1 LALLVRRHEKRH
13 HVLSRI
19 EKETTHM
26 QPAGIS
32 GRRNFTPYLKYL
44 VLLSA
49 LVLALML
56 GAGLAKHPDQVKGYE
71 AYRIAQSLAAGHG
84 YSFKGW
90 RWLFDEFDSLDAA
103 AYHPTAWAD
112 PLYTFL
118 LAALMRATGDW
129 HLIAGAMLN
138 LTLFVATVM
147 LTFRLAANYQGVWAG
162 AVAAMLFAGA
172 LYWRAHRWLPFLNN
186 TLLAMMFVVLFALAL
201 HRTVKMPTRANAGIL
216 GLATGFVIL
225 ACPGAIGF
233 LAVGPMIVLLC
244 GGQTWCHAL
253 FKSALVL
260 LVSVLI
266 LVPWA
271 TRNYLVFN
279 EFVPVRTGSGQMV
292 FIGTVGA
299 GVTVD
304 PATLSAPLDPPWR
317 ASTTR
322 MAVATVLANSPPDWG
337 KERLIDF
344 QMRYARAMTG
354 DSWNGMN
361 EAQRDK
367 WFQREGRAYLLDNR
381 LLSIKLAI
389 WKFLA
394 FAQAMGPLGTVLI
407 GVALIGG
414 VVAIATW
421 RIDLLALS
429 VSIVSFTAPFALAI
443 PYYDRYRM
451 PVEPI
456 ITVVAIVAFCHVTRS
471 GRFLTGTPKRREP

>member
-1 LALLVRRHEKRH
+1 
-13 HVLSRI
+13 
-19 EKETTHM
+19 
-26 QPAGIS
+26 
-32 GRRNFTPYLKYL
+32 
-44 VLLSA
+44 
-49 LVLALML
+49 
-56 GAGLAKHPDQVKGYE
+56 
-71 AYRIAQSLAAGHG
+71 
-84 YSFKGW
+84 
-90 RWLFDEFDSLDAA
+90 
-103 AYHPTAWAD
+103 
-112 PLYTFL
+112 
-118 LAALMRATGDW
+118 
-129 HLIAGAMLN
+129 
-138 LTLFVATVM
+138 M

-162 AVAAMLFAGA
+162 AVAAMLLTAA
-172 LYWRAHRWLPFLNN
+172 LYLRARSWLPFLNN

-244 GGQTWCHAL
+244 GGQTWRYAL

-279 EFVPVRTGSGQMV
+279 EFVPVRTGSGQMA
-292 FIGTVGA
+292 FIGTLGA

-304 PATLSAPLDPPWR
+304 PATLSASLDPPWR

-322 MAVATVLANSPPDWG
+322 LAVATVLANSSPQWG

-344 QMRYARAMTG
+344 QMHYARAMAG

-367 WFQREGRAYLLDNR
+367 WFQREGRAYLLDNP

-389 WKFLA
+389 WKVLA

-407 GVALIGG
+407 SVALIGG

-421 RIDLLALS
+421 RIDLLSLS
-429 VSIVSFTAPFALAI
+429 LCIGAFTAPFALVI

-451 PVEPI
+451 PVEPL
-456 ITVVAIVAFCHVTRS
+456 ITVAAIVTVYHVTRS
-471 GRFLTGTPKRREP
+471 WLFFEGRPKRREP